1 MRKAMT
7 QKNDYEFI
15 RGYVSA
21 YLGIQ
26 PSEKLRPLTRAKLS
40 EFSKKYQVLDWLTF
54 LNKLKDNPSDKI
66 NEDFVDIFVV
76 GHTSFLRNRKQFDLF
91 KKLVLPDI
99 LNNQQKDK
107 SIDLRIWSAGCST
120 GEEPYS
126 IIISLMQYF
135 GEKYS
140 SITGGVLATDI
151 SEKSLDYARIGKY
164 SNSKVGA
171 KIKQYISPY
180 IRDVNDHSFEIK
192 KHVRK
197 ECTFRKFNLIERRYP
212 FKDKFHT
219 IFCRNVLFY
228 FNDAY
233 RHQVQSKIVDSL
245 YTGGYLFLGDAEKFN
260 FDVYGLSRIGNGV
273 YKK

>member
-1 MRKAMT
+1 MT

-15 RGYVSA
+15 RGYVSS
-21 YLGIQ
+21 YFGIQ

-40 EFSKKYQVLDWLTF
+40 EFSKKYQILDWLTF
-54 LNKLKDNPSDKI
+54 LNKLKNNPSDKI

-76 GHTSFLRNRKQFDLF
+76 GHTSFLRNRKQFDLL

-99 LNNQQKDK
+99 LNNQPKDE

-126 IIISLMQYF
+126 IMISLMQYF

-151 SEKSLDYARIGKY
+151 SEKSLDYARAGRYK
-164 SNSKVGA
+164 NSKVGP

-180 IRDVNDHSFEIK
+180 IRDINDHSFEIK
-192 KHVRK
+192 KYVRK
-197 ECTFRKFNLIERRYP
+197 ECTFRKFNLIERKYP

-245 YTGGYLFLGDAEKFN
+245 YTGGYLFLGDAEN
-260 FDVYGLSRIGNGV
+260 FDFDIYGLSRIGNGV